1 MDKINALSIDLEEWY
16 HSELMEGKRSL
27 ISRAAEATRPI
38 LDLLDQYQA
47 KASFFVVGE
56 VAEQNPDLIQ
66 SIFQRGHE
74 ICCHGYSHTL
84 LWKMDESLFRG
95 ELEKFHS
102 IMEGILGKIKIKGF
116 RAPCFSLDNRSKWAI
131 RVLLDFGYQYDT
143 SIFPVKLSPLY
154 GMSGGPT
161 HPYRIS
167 IEDLRKEDPQSS
179 LIEFPISLLTFGK
192 LRIPI
197 AGGGYFRMYPLPM
210 LYWGLK
216 RMNRH
221 HSFIIYFHP
230 WEGDPKTPRLKLS
243 IFNRI
248 RSYYGVPA
256 ALRKLEF
263 LLQHFKF
270 ARVDHILGLMK
281 GEGDNNI

>member
-1 MDKINALSIDLEEWY
+1 MTVINALTIDLEEWY
-16 HSELMEGKRSL
+16 HSELVEGRRSTV
-27 ISRAAEATRPI
+27 SRVAEATRPI
-38 LDLLDQYQA
+38 LDLLDQHQA

-56 VAEQNPDLIQ
+56 VAEQNPELIQ

-74 ICCHGYSHTL
+74 IGCHGYSHTL
-84 LWKMDESLFRG
+84 LWQLDESLFRK
-95 ELEKFHS
+95 ELKRFHS
-102 IMEGILGKIKIKGF
+102 VVGGILGDVRMKGF
-116 RAPCFSLDNRSKWAI
+116 RAPCFSLDNRTKWALK
-131 RVLLDFGYQYDT
+131 VLLEFGYQYDS
-143 SIFPVKLSPLY
+143 SIFPVKISPLY
-154 GMSGGPT
+154 GMSGAPA

-167 IEDLRKEDPQSS
+167 LEDLRKEDPQSP

-197 AGGGYFRMYPLPM
+197 AGGGYFRMYPLPL

-216 RMNRH
+216 RISRH
-221 HSFIIYFHP
+221 HSFLIYYHP

-243 IFNRI
+243 VSNRI

-263 LLQHFKF
+263 LLKHFKF
-270 ARVDHILGLMK
+270 TRADHTLGLT
-281 GEGDNNI
+281 